1 MCMFVCTCVLY
12 ARVHGVCVVCTCA
25 WPYQCVYVVC
35 VAASGSADSPVKVR
49 VHACMDGC
57 CIECMY
63 GCINVCSMHVCMHI
77 CLDLWMHACMHS
89 HACMYACMYGWV
101 DVDHSLTE
109 EHVSLRVGSP
119 VSVEAWPPELTPH
132 LRAAQGEVKTVGG
145 SAKKGKAK
153 AS

>member
-1 MCMFVCTCVLY
+1 VPCVRAVRARRACRAVRAVPCVRAVRACRACVPCLHGCLPGCVL
-12 ARVHGVCVVCTCA
+12 ACLPGCVLACL
-25 WPYQCVYVVC
+25 PGCVL
-35 VAASGSADSPVKVR
+35 
-49 VHACMDGC
+49 ACLPGC
-57 CIECMY
+57 MQ
-63 GCINVCSMHVCMHI
+63 
-77 CLDLWMHACMHS
+77 ACMHS

-119 VSVEAWPPELTPH
+119 VSVEACPPELTPH
-132 LRAAQGEVKTVGG
+132 LRAAQGEVKAVGG